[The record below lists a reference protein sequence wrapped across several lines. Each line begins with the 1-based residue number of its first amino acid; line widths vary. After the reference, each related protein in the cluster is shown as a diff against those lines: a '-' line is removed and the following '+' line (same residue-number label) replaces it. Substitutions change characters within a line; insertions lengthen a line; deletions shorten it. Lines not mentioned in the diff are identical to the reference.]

1 MNVDAIR
8 VVVERSLEVEAAKR
22 DKLALEK
29 VADKDMTMGLNPYSS
44 LSYQPR
50 LFDYPL
56 ADYDRVQT
64 YFNYSNDRKSA

>member
-1 MNVDAIR
+1 MDIDAIR
-8 VVVERSLEVEAAKR
+8 VVVERILEVEAAKR

-50 LFDYPL
+50 LVDCQI

-64 YFNYSNDRKSA
+64 YFSYPNDRKSA

>member
-1 MNVDAIR
+1 MDVDLIR
-8 VVVERSLEVEAAKR
+8 VLLERNLEFEAAKR

-44 LSYQPR
+44 PSYQPR
-50 LFDYPL
+50 LVGHQL

-64 YFNYSNDRKSA
+64 YFNYSNDKKSA